1 MSNTYPDGA
10 PQTPYGDPN
19 NAAGAEG
26 APEPQPTQAFPPVPV
41 IPLPGQGA
49 GAPLAGPQ
57 GGAEPYGY
65 PAAPYGQESG
75 AYGEP
80 GAGAAYN
87 QGGAPYGQQPEPG
100 PNPFGQP
107 DANAPYGGEAP
118 TAAYGEPLAGPQG
131 GNGNAPGAPYGQ
143 QPEPE
148 YGAGAPTAAY
158 GEPLAGGAPGAYG
171 QPAAPYGGEQPTAAY
186 GQPYGANQYGD
197 PQYGNQPPTI
207 APQGYGNPYQQ
218 EPPKKKSR
226 GPLIAGITAGV
237 VAVIA
242 IIVVVV
248 LFATGVIG
256 GKKDSSA
263 DAKPNTSTSQTQG
276 DSKSK
281 SGNSNGDSSS
291 NGNSDGS
298 SSDDLNNL
306 DDALQNGA
314 DDTNNDLNNDR
325 SNGSSSSG
333 KPSLEEFVNSSAIQS
348 QLDSMA
354 SSYKDM
360 GISIKAYAEGNTLVY
375 DYTLSDTYSSMG
387 DMMTSSLDG
396 MDSTFKSV
404 AQTLNE
410 TCDTGGNAKVRVYL
424 HTESGKTLFDK
435 SYTE

>member
-10 PQTPYGDPN
+10 PQTPYVDPN
-19 NAAGAEG
+19 NASGAEG
-26 APEPQPTQAFPPVPV
+26 APEPQPTQVFPPVPV
-41 IPLPGQGA
+41 VPLPGQGA
-49 GAPLAGPQ
+49 GAPTGAPAAPYGQGGAPYGGAPTAAYGESLAGPQ
-57 GGAEPYGY
+57 GGAEPYGHQ
-65 PAAPYGQESG
+65 AAPYGREPG
-75 AYGEP
+75 AYGQS
-80 GAGAAYN
+80 GAGSAYN

-100 PNPFGQP
+100 PNPFSQP
-107 DANAPYGGEAP
+107 DGGTPYGGEA
-118 TAAYGEPLAGPQG
+118 
-131 GNGNAPGAPYGQ
+131 
-143 QPEPE
+143 
-148 YGAGAPTAAY
+148 
-158 GEPLAGGAPGAYG
+158 
-171 QPAAPYGGEQPTAAY
+171 PTAAY

-197 PQYGNQPPTI
+197 PQYGNQPPAI

-248 LFATGVIG
+248 LFAIGVIG

-276 DSKSK
+276 DS
-281 SGNSNGDSSS
+281 NSNGGSSS
-291 NGNSDGS
+291 NGNSAGS
-298 SSDDLNNL
+298 GSNDLNNL

-314 DDTNNDLNNDR
+314 DDTNNDLNND
-325 SNGSSSSG
+325 SFNGSSSSG
-333 KPSLEEFVNSSAIQS
+333 KPSLEEFVNSSEIQS
-348 QLDSMA
+348 QLDSMT
-354 SSYKDM
+354 SSYQGM

>member
-19 NAAGAEG
+19 NASGAEG

-41 IPLPGQGA
+41 VPLPGQGA
-49 GAPLAGPQ
+49 GAPTGAPAAPYGQGGAPYGGAPTAAYGESLAGPQ

-65 PAAPYGQESG
+65 QAAPYGQEPG
-75 AYGEP
+75 AYGQS
-80 GAGAAYN
+80 GAGSAYN

-100 PNPFGQP
+100 PNPFSQP
-107 DANAPYGGEAP
+107 DGGTPYGGEA
-118 TAAYGEPLAGPQG
+118 
-131 GNGNAPGAPYGQ
+131 
-143 QPEPE
+143 
-148 YGAGAPTAAY
+148 
-158 GEPLAGGAPGAYG
+158 
-171 QPAAPYGGEQPTAAY
+171 PTAAY

-197 PQYGNQPPTI
+197 PQYGNQPPAI

-276 DSKSK
+276 DSKS
-281 SGNSNGDSSS
+281 NGDNSS

-298 SSDDLNNL
+298 SSNDLNNL

-314 DDTNNDLNNDR
+314 DDTNNDLNTTAPTDPPAPASR
-325 SNGSSSSG
+325 HWKSSSTPA
-333 KPSLEEFVNSSAIQS
+333 KSSR
-348 QLDSMA
+348 
-354 SSYKDM
+354 SST
-360 GISIKAYAEGNTLVY
+360 A
-375 DYTLSDTYSSMG
+375 
-387 DMMTSSLDG
+387 
-396 MDSTFKSV
+396 
-404 AQTLNE
+404 
-410 TCDTGGNAKVRVYL
+410 
-424 HTESGKTLFDK
+424 
-435 SYTE
+435 

>member
-41 IPLPGQGA
+41 VPLPGQGA
-49 GAPLAGPQ
+49 GVPTGAPAAPYGQGGAPYGGAPTAVYGESLAGPQ

-65 PAAPYGQESG
+65 QAAPYGQEPG
-75 AYGEP
+75 AYGQS
-80 GAGAAYN
+80 GAGSAYN

-100 PNPFGQP
+100 PNPFSQP
-107 DANAPYGGEAP
+107 DGGTPYGGEA
-118 TAAYGEPLAGPQG
+118 
-131 GNGNAPGAPYGQ
+131 
-143 QPEPE
+143 
-148 YGAGAPTAAY
+148 
-158 GEPLAGGAPGAYG
+158 
-171 QPAAPYGGEQPTAAY
+171 PTAAY

-197 PQYGNQPPTI
+197 PQYGNQPPAI

-242 IIVVVV
+242 VIVVVV

-276 DSKSK
+276 DSKS
-281 SGNSNGDSSS
+281 NGDSSS

-298 SSDDLNNL
+298 SSNDLNNL

-314 DDTNNDLNNDR
+314 DDTNNDLNND
-325 SNGSSSSG
+325 SFNGPSSSG
-333 KPSLEEFVNSSAIQS
+333 KPSLEEFVNSSEIQS
-348 QLDSMA
+348 QLDSMT
-354 SSYKDM
+354 SSYQGM

>member
-41 IPLPGQGA
+41 VPLPGQGA
-49 GAPLAGPQ
+49 GVPTGAPAAPYGQGGAPYGGAPTAAYGESLAGPQ

-65 PAAPYGQESG
+65 QAAPYGQEPG
-75 AYGEP
+75 AYGQS
-80 GAGAAYN
+80 GAGSAYN

-100 PNPFGQP
+100 PNPFIQP
-107 DANAPYGGEAP
+107 DGGTPYGGEAP
-118 TAAYGEPLAGPQG
+118 TAAYGEPLAG
-131 GNGNAPGAPYGQ
+131 
-143 QPEPE
+143 
-148 YGAGAPTAAY
+148 
-158 GEPLAGGAPGAYG
+158 GAPGGYG

-197 PQYGNQPPTI
+197 PQYGNQPPAI

-276 DSKSK
+276 DSKS
-281 SGNSNGDSSS
+281 NGDSSS

-298 SSDDLNNL
+298 GSNDLNNL

-314 DDTNNDLNNDR
+314 DDTNNDLNND
-325 SNGSSSSG
+325 SFNGSSSSG
-333 KPSLEEFVNSSAIQS
+333 KPSLEEFVNSSEIQS
-348 QLDSMA
+348 QLDSMT
-354 SSYKDM
+354 SSYQGM

>member
-26 APEPQPTQAFPPVPV
+26 APEPQPTQAFPPVPY
-41 IPLPGQGA
+41 GR
-49 GAPLAGPQ
+49 
-57 GGAEPYGY
+57 EP
-65 PAAPYGQESG
+65 G
-75 AYGEP
+75 AYGQS
-80 GAGAAYN
+80 GAGSAYN

-100 PNPFGQP
+100 PNPFSQP
-107 DANAPYGGEAP
+107 DGGTPYGGEAP
-118 TAAYGEPLAGPQG
+118 TAAYGEPLAGD
-131 GNGNAPGAPYGQ
+131 APGG
-143 QPEPE
+143 
-148 YGAGAPTAAY
+148 
-158 GEPLAGGAPGAYG
+158 YG

-186 GQPYGANQYGD
+186 GQPYGANQYGG
-197 PQYGNQPPTI
+197 PQYGNQPPAI

-218 EPPKKKSR
+218 EPPKKKSH

-248 LFATGVIG
+248 LFAIGVIG

-276 DSKSK
+276 DS
-281 SGNSNGDSSS
+281 NSNGGSSS

-298 SSDDLNNL
+298 GSNDLNNL

-314 DDTNNDLNNDR
+314 DDTNNDLNND
-325 SNGSSSSG
+325 SFNGSSSSG
-333 KPSLEEFVNSSAIQS
+333 KPSLEEFVNSSEIQS
-348 QLDSMA
+348 QLDSMT
-354 SSYKDM
+354 SSYQGM

>member
-41 IPLPGQGA
+41 VPLPGQGA
-49 GAPLAGPQ
+49 GAPTGAPAAPYGQGGAPYGGAPTAAYGEPLAGPQ

-65 PAAPYGQESG
+65 QAAPYGQEPG
-75 AYGEP
+75 AYGQS
-80 GAGAAYN
+80 GAGSAYN

-100 PNPFGQP
+100 PNPFIQP
-107 DANAPYGGEAP
+107 DGGTPYGGEA
-118 TAAYGEPLAGPQG
+118 
-131 GNGNAPGAPYGQ
+131 
-143 QPEPE
+143 
-148 YGAGAPTAAY
+148 
-158 GEPLAGGAPGAYG
+158 
-171 QPAAPYGGEQPTAAY
+171 PTAAY

-197 PQYGNQPPTI
+197 PQYGNQPPAI

-256 GKKDSSA
+256 GKKNSSA

-276 DSKSK
+276 DSKS
-281 SGNSNGDSSS
+281 NGGSSS

-298 SSDDLNNL
+298 GSNDLNNL

-314 DDTNNDLNNDR
+314 DDTNNDLNND
-325 SNGSSSSG
+325 SFNGSSSSG
-333 KPSLEEFVNSSAIQS
+333 KPSLEEFVNSSEIQS
-348 QLDSMA
+348 QLDSMT
-354 SSYKDM
+354 SSYQGM

>member
-41 IPLPGQGA
+41 VPLPGQGA
-49 GAPLAGPQ
+49 GAPT
-57 GGAEPYGY
+57 GA
-65 PAAPYGQESG
+65 PAAPYGQGQGPLMVRRLPRTASRS
-75 AYGEP
+75 P
-80 GAGAAYN
+80 GCRAAPSRMDTRRRRMGRN
-87 QGGAPYGQQPEPG
+87 RERTDSRALAPHTTRVGLLMVSSL
-100 PNPFGQP
+100 NPVRTP
-107 DANAPYGGEAP
+107 SSSPMAELRMVARRL
-118 TAAYGEPLAGPQG
+118 PLHTVSRLPAV
-131 GNGNAPGAPYGQ
+131 
-143 QPEPE
+143 
-148 YGAGAPTAAY
+148 
-158 GEPLAGGAPGAYG
+158 LG

-186 GQPYGANQYGD
+186 GQPYGANQYGG
-197 PQYGNQPPTI
+197 PQYGNQPPAI
-207 APQGYGNPYQQ
+207 APQGYGDPYQQ

-276 DSKSK
+276 DSKS
-281 SGNSNGDSSS
+281 NGDSSS

-298 SSDDLNNL
+298 GSNDLNNL

-333 KPSLEEFVNSSAIQS
+333 KPSLEEFVNSSEIQS
-348 QLDSMA
+348 QLDSMT
-354 SSYKDM
+354 SSYQGM